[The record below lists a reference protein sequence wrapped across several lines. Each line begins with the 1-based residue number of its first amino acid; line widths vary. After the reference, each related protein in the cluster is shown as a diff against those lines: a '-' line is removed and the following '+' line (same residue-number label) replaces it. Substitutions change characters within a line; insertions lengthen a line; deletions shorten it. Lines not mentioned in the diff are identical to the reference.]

1 MSERM
6 ERLKSLV
13 RELQNEL
20 ASIDTQDAES
30 QQALTVTLRELQ
42 QALQNRGGEPGL
54 SSDSFVERL
63 RGAEEDFQLS
73 HPTISGLVV
82 RMIDALGQLGI

>member
-1 MSERM
+1 MSERV

-13 RELQNEL
+13 RELETEL
-20 ASIDTQDAES
+20 AAIEPNDADS

-42 QALQNRGGEPGL
+42 QALQNRGAEQPL
-54 SSDSFVERL
+54 PSDSFVERL

>member
-1 MSERM
+1 MTERM

-13 RELQNEL
+13 RELETEL
-20 ASIDTQDAES
+20 TAIDTNDAES
-30 QQALTVTLRELQ
+30 RQALAETLRELR
-42 QALQNRGGEPGL
+42 QALQNRSGEQGL
-54 SSDSFVERL
+54 ASDSFVEQL
-63 RGAEEDFQLS
+63 RCAEEDFQLS